1 MASPAEEVDVVGDG
15 GVSVRVLRSGSK
27 GELAREGAYVGAS
40 RASARAAQIRI
51 EVVRSNHRRGDQD
64 SLLTSCIASANCG
77 HDGLRFGWM
86 GLMVGRRWG
95 RGLLGAAGEAGDCTE
110 RRGEGNACSK
120 ERRSGVWRGVLLSVR
135 REQSRVGAR
144 QLGPGPSRG

>member
-51 EVVRSNHRRGDQD
+51 EVVRSHHRRGDQG

-95 RGLLGAAGEAGDCTE
+95 RGLLGAAGKQETAQSDEE
-110 RRGEGNACSK
+110 RGMRA
-120 ERRSGVWRGVLLSVR
+120 
-135 REQSRVGAR
+135 REKGAR
-144 QLGPGPSRG
+144 ASGGACFCLCAGSSHASVQDN